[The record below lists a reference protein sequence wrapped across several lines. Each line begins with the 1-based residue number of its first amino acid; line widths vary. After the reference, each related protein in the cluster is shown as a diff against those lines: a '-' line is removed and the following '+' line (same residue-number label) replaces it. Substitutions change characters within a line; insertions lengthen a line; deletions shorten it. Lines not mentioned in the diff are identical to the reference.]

1 MSMKHLFAA
10 AAVAPLCFAASAGF
24 AQTTISDG
32 TTAQVSTSTT
42 GDLSVTGQINT
53 KVPGPAITVNSN
65 NTVTITGNVTITD
78 QTSATGVLV
87 VGDPAGRVSGFS
99 MTGGLLSTTETVKP
113 IDSNG
118 DGNIDGPFVGSPG
131 NPLVADP
138 AVRYGLRV
146 TGPGTFTGDII
157 QSGGSI
163 GAQGNGGSAAISI
176 EAPVIGTVSVTGQ
189 VSVLGDNT
197 FGIVTTA
204 PITGNVTIGG
214 TLSAQGGATSAVS
227 LGGAIT
233 GKLLLNGTVTNTG
246 YRYPTRSTTQAFV
259 DKLGADDLLQG
270 GPAVKIGNSVSGGV
284 WFYLAPT
291 ASSTNTD
298 VDSDGILDSTE
309 LTSSTISQYGSAP
322 AILIGGSGAITLG
335 VDPSAA
341 AVNAYGLILAG
352 TVSAG
357 GIYDNNEAHGVL
369 IGGQGGAVTI
379 VNGIEQRGTIT
390 ASSVLVHPK
399 TVAGLPPTTT
409 ALELGNLT
417 ATPLINNS
425 GTITTAVANTAIAA
439 DAAPQAYGIRID
451 AGAATQSL
459 VNIGNINVGISGT
472 YGVATAVSDQSG
484 SLTSI
489 TNSGTISA
497 AVSTGDVDIRPA
509 TTPVALDL
517 RSNTTQVTV
526 NQVPNTTVAT
536 TPAILG
542 AVLFGSGDATL
553 NIQAGS
559 VVGGVAFGT
568 GINTL
573 DVASGAFVGGAIT
586 NAGTN
591 LTAQVD
597 GGLAFTNTGPV
608 QMTSLAAGPSSTVRF
623 AVGQAAGAT
632 VATQLE
638 VAGPVTFN
646 TGSTLSLGF
655 NAKLPT
661 PAGDPL
667 GVTTLT
673 LVNASGGITG
683 GNVASLG
690 ANLPYLYQGSL
701 ANTGNQLQLT
711 VGRRSAAQMGLTGA
725 SAAAFEAFYSAF
737 DKDPTV
743 AAIVLS
749 KDTQANFNKIYNQ
762 FLPDYSGGPFN
773 SMASGVRA
781 IQRTQSEQAVDMD
794 QSEPRSWLQEVG
806 FGVRQTSNT
815 SEIGYDTA
823 GFAVAAGYEQPAGK
837 LGTVGYSAAILTSDI
852 SDDNRA
858 FGSKLSAS
866 AVVGSFYWRKAAGGL
881 LLDASA
887 TGAGAWFDSVRRVVD
902 ADSTGA
908 QNLVRNADAT
918 YYGAMGGVRFGAA
931 YEAKFGAFYIRPE
944 ATLDYLYLYEGGYT
958 EQGGGPSI
966 DLKVDSRS
974 SSNATAEA
982 GVILGARFGRSFHW
996 GPELQ
1001 VAYRSTLAGS
1011 LGSTRAEFVSM
1022 PGGAFLLPALPVDRN
1037 RLLVRL
1043 ALRGSGAYANFAL
1056 EGSGEFGDLY
1066 DEYTGR
1072 IVVRFIF

>member
-24 AQTTISDG
+24 AQTTIGTS
-32 TTAQVSTSTT
+32 TTAPVSTSTT
-42 GDLSVTGQINT
+42 GDLSVTGQIDT
-53 KVPGPAITVNSN
+53 KVSGPAITVNSN
-65 NTVTITGNVTITD
+65 NTVTITGNVTIAD

-87 VGDPAGRVSGFS
+87 VGDPAGRVSGFIMS
-99 MTGGLLSTTETVKP
+99 GGLLSTTETVKP

-138 AVRYGLRV
+138 AVRYGLRI

-157 QSGGSI
+157 QFAGSI

-176 EAPVIGTVSVTGQ
+176 EAPVVGTVSLTGQ

-214 TLSAQGGATSAVS
+214 TLIAQGGATSALS
-227 LGGAIT
+227 LGGNIT

-246 YRYPTRSTTQAFV
+246 YRYPTRSASQSFI

-270 GPAVKIGNSVSGGV
+270 GAGIKISNSVSGGV
-284 WFYLAPT
+284 WFYEAPT
-291 ASSTNTD
+291 ASSTNPD
-298 VDSDGILDSTE
+298 VDMDGIPDSSE
-309 LTSSTISQYGSAP
+309 LTSFTLSQYGSAP
-322 AILIGGSGAITLG
+322 AILIGAAGPVTLG
-335 VDPSAA
+335 VDPGAA
-341 AVNAYGLILAG
+341 SVNAFGLILAG
-352 TVSAG
+352 TVNAG
-357 GIYDNNEAHGVL
+357 GIYDNVAANGVL

-379 VNGIEQRGTIT
+379 VNGINQRGSIT
-390 ASSVLVHPK
+390 ASSILVHPNSLK
-399 TVAGLPPTTT
+399 TTT

-417 ATPLINNS
+417 TTPLISNS
-425 GTITTAVANTAIAA
+425 GTITTAVTNTSVAA
-439 DAAPQAYGIRID
+439 DTAPRAYGIFID
-451 AGAATQSL
+451 AGATMPRL
-459 VNIGNINVGISGT
+459 VNTGSINVGIAGT
-472 YGVATAVSDQSG
+472 YGTATAVSDQSG

-489 TNSGTISA
+489 TNSGVISA
-497 AVSTGDVDIRPA
+497 AISTGDVDIKSA
-509 TTPVALDL
+509 STPVALDL
-517 RSNTTQVTV
+517 RSNTTQVTI
-526 NQVPNTTVAT
+526 NQVPNTAIAT

-542 AVLFGSGDATL
+542 AILLGSGNATL

-568 GINTL
+568 GVNNL
-573 DVASGAFVGGAIT
+573 DVAAGAFVGGAIT
-586 NAGTN
+586 NAGTS

-597 GGLAFTNTGPV
+597 GGLTFTNAGIV
-608 QMTSLAAGPSSTVRF
+608 QMTSLSAGPSSIVRF
-623 AVGQAAGAT
+623 TVGETAGAT
-632 VATQLE
+632 ASTQLN
-638 VAGPVTFN
+638 VAGATTIS
-646 TGSTLSLGF
+646 TGSTFSVGF
-655 NAKLPT
+655 SSKLPT

-667 GVTTLT
+667 GVSTLT
-673 LVNASGGITG
+673 LINSAGGIIG
-683 GNVASLG
+683 GNVTSL
-690 ANLPYLYQGSL
+690 ANNLPYLYRGSL
-701 ANTGNQLQLT
+701 TNTGNQLQLT

-743 AAIVLS
+743 AATVLS

-823 GFAVAAGYEQPAGK
+823 GFAIAAGYEQPAGK

-858 FGSKLSAS
+858 FGSKQSAS
-866 AVVGSFYWRKAAGGL
+866 ALVGSFYWRKAAGGV

-887 TGAGAWFDSVRRVVD
+887 TGAGAWFDSTRRVVD
-902 ADSTGA
+902 ADSNGA
-908 QNLVRNADAT
+908 QNLVRTADAT

-944 ATLDYLYLYEGGYT
+944 AMLDYLYLYEGGYT
-958 EQGGGPSI
+958 EQGGGASI

-982 GVILGARFGRSFHW
+982 GVVLGARFGRSFHW

-1011 LGSTRAEFVSM
+1011 LGSTRAEFVSV
-1022 PGGAFLLPALPVDRN
+1022 PGGQFLMPALPIDKN